1 ERVESCRIEGPLRDR
16 IAEALALDPL
26 VVASACLGTPLEELT
41 AVDSRQYSAAWRHD
55 EAFVQLERENPALVR
70 PYAGA
75 VVAGVLGNHPEPA
88 RDLKLAFRRF
98 GIGDAGWKLLANT
111 APGHFEP
118 VVPCARNDD
127 VFEVYCWILQA
138 CAAAGGLL
146 PGPVL
151 QRLVM
156 PNGREPGL
164 RVKLE
169 PETIALDFWKPFLRA
184 LGRRLASVG
193 GAAEIR
199 AFLDGEFEDVYDWL
213 EWEYPAIDANQ
224 ARAGWAWMLAQH
236 AAWQE
241 RERELAHAQR
251 EDLRWEV
258 PLATFEHGPWRVV
271 ALRDSYELW
280 EEGNALRHCART
292 YANHCRRGHGIVFS
306 IRNASGN
313 RVATGLVDR
322 RCSPWTVKSV
332 RMRANRPAWP
342 ELVEVA
348 RAYAVACEAAACE
361 AAACARMASKQVAA

>member
-1 ERVESCRIEGPLRDR
+1 MKTSDFNVPTEGDATVQLQ
-16 IAEALALDPL
+16 AALD
-26 VVASACLGTPLEELT
+26 
-41 AVDSRQYSAAWRHD
+41 
-55 EAFVQLERENPALVR
+55 
-70 PYAGA
+70 
-75 VVAGVLGNHPEPA
+75 
-88 RDLKLAFRRF
+88 
-98 GIGDAGWKLLANT
+98 
-111 APGHFEP
+111 
-118 VVPCARNDD
+118 
-127 VFEVYCWILQA
+127 
-138 CAAAGGLL
+138 AAAGGLL

-280 EEGNALRHCART
+280 EEGNALRHCAPT
-292 YANHCRRGHGIVFS
+292 YANHCRRGRDSWKWLGPM
-306 IRNASGN
+306 RWPA
-313 RVATGLVDR
+313 R
-322 RCSPWTVKSV
+322 RPLAK
-332 RMRANRPAWP
+332 RRH
-342 ELVEVA
+342 A
-348 RAYAVACEAAACE
+348 RGWHPS
-361 AAACARMASKQVAA
+361 R